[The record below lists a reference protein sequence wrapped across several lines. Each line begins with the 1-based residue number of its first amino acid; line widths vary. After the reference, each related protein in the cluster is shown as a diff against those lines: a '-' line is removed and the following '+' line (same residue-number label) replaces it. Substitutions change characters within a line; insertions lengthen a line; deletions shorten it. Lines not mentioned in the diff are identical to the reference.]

1 MPYALCLAG
10 IPIALPHMLL
20 LDEPTNHLDIE
31 SIEVYL
37 SPYTLCLMSYDERTN
52 HLDIE
57 SIEACPHKSTCFTS
71 TTVQILTPTCR
82 ICRPLPMP

>member
-31 SIEVYL
+31 SIEVCL
-37 SPYTLCLMSYDERTN
+37 SPYALCFMPYALCLMTSART
-52 HLDIE
+52 
-57 SIEACPHKSTCFTS
+57 TS
-71 TTVQILTPTCR
+71 MSSP
-82 ICRPLPMP
+82 